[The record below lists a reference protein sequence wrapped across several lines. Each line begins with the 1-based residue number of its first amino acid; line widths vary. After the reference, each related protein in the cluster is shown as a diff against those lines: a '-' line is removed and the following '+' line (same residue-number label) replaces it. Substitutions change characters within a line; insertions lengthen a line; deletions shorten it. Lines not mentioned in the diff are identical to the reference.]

1 MSDTNDKEA
10 VDTLC
15 EYYDAISAEQ
25 YEAVPPLCT
34 RVFTV
39 ISLYGSATLT
49 SDEAIIQTYKDLW
62 ATWEEQ
68 GIMKKIGY
76 DRNQFKVIAVQ
87 ENVKLIQTQLM
98 NYDQAGE
105 ELNSWNCTYV
115 MVKKEGKWLMSLATS
130 DNEAT
135 TSIKDP
141 ND

>member
-1 MSDTNDKEA
+1 MG
-10 VDTLC
+10 LC
-15 EYYDAISAEQ
+15 TYYDAISAEQ
-25 YEAVPPLCT
+25 YESVPPLCT
-34 RVFTV
+34 EVFTV

-62 ATWEEQ
+62 ATWEER

-76 DRNQFKVIAVQ
+76 DRNQFKVVPVQ

-135 TSIKDP
+135 TSIKDS

>member
-1 MSDTNDKEA
+1 MRDTNDKEA

-15 EYYDAISAEQ
+15 AYYDAISAEQ

-34 RVFTV
+34 EVFTV

-49 SDEAIIQTYKDLW
+49 SNEAIIQTYKDLW
-62 ATWEEQ
+62 AAWEEQ

-76 DRNQFKVIAVQ
+76 DRNQFKVIPVQ

-115 MVKKEGKWLMSLATS
+115 MVKKEGKWLISLATS
-130 DNEAT
+130 DNEAS
-135 TSIKDP
+135 TSIKDS
-141 ND
+141 NN

>member
-1 MSDTNDKEA
+1 MRDTNDKEA

-34 RVFTV
+34 EVFTV

-76 DRNQFKVIAVQ
+76 DRNQFKVIPVQ
-87 ENVKLIQTQLM
+87 ENVKLIQTKLM

-115 MVKKEGKWLMSLATS
+115 MVKKEGKWLMTLATS
-130 DNEAT
+130 DNEASK
-135 TSIKDP
+135 SIKD
-141 ND
+141 

>member
-1 MSDTNDKEA
+1 LSDTNDNAA

-15 EYYDAISAEQ
+15 AYYDAISAEQ
-25 YEAVPPLCT
+25 YEAVPTLCT
-34 RVFTV
+34 EVFAV

-98 NYDQAGE
+98 NYDQAGN

-115 MVKKEGKWLMSLATS
+115 MVKKEGKWLMSVATS
-130 DNEAT
+130 DNEAS
-135 TSIKDP
+135 TSIKDT

>member
-1 MSDTNDKEA
+1 MSDTNDKAA

-15 EYYDAISAEQ
+15 EYYDAISTEH
-25 YEAVPPLCT
+25 YEALPPLCAE
-34 RVFTV
+34 VFTV

-62 ATWEEQ
+62 TTWEEQ

-98 NYDQAGE
+98 NYDQAGN

-115 MVKKEGKWLMSLATS
+115 MVKKEGKWLMSVATS
-130 DNEAT
+130 NNEAS
-135 TSIKDP
+135 TSIKDS

>member
-1 MSDTNDKEA
+1 MSDTNDNA
-10 VDTLC
+10 ALDTLC
-15 EYYDAISAEQ
+15 KYYDAISAEQ

-34 RVFTV
+34 EVLTV

-62 ATWEEQ
+62 AAWEKQ

-76 DRNQFKVIAVQ
+76 DRNQFKVIPVQ

-130 DNEAT
+130 DNEAS
-135 TSIKDP
+135 TSIKDSS
-141 ND
+141 D

>member
-34 RVFTV
+34 GVFTV
-39 ISLYGSATLT
+39 ISLHGSATLT

-76 DRNQFKVIAVQ
+76 DRNEFRVIPVQ

-105 ELNSWNCTYV
+105 KLNSWNCTYV

-130 DNEAT
+130 DNVAS
-135 TSIKDP
+135 TSIQDASE
-141 ND
+141 

>member
-1 MSDTNDKEA
+1 MSDTNDKQA

-34 RVFTV
+34 GVFTV

-68 GIMKKIGY
+68 GIMRKIGY
-76 DRNQFKVIAVQ
+76 DRNQFKVIPVQ

-98 NYDQAGE
+98 NYDQAGN

-130 DNEAT
+130 DNVAS
-135 TSIKDP
+135 TSIQDASE
-141 ND
+141 

>member
-1 MSDTNDKEA
+1 M
-10 VDTLC
+10 
-15 EYYDAISAEQ
+15 
-25 YEAVPPLCT
+25 
-34 RVFTV
+34 
-39 ISLYGSATLT
+39 ISLYGSVTLT

-62 ATWEEQ
+62 ATWEGQ

-76 DRNQFKVIAVQ
+76 DRNQFKVIPVQ

-130 DNEAT
+130 DNEAS
-135 TSIKDP
+135 TSIKDS

>member
-1 MSDTNDKEA
+1 LSDTSDKEA

-15 EYYDAISAEQ
+15 AYYDAISAEQ
-25 YEAVPPLCT
+25 YKAVPPLCT
-34 RVFTV
+34 EVFTV

-62 ATWEEQ
+62 AAWEKQ

-76 DRNQFKVIAVQ
+76 DRNQFKVIPVQ

-98 NYDQAGE
+98 NYDQAGN

-135 TSIKDP
+135 TSIKDSS
-141 ND
+141 D